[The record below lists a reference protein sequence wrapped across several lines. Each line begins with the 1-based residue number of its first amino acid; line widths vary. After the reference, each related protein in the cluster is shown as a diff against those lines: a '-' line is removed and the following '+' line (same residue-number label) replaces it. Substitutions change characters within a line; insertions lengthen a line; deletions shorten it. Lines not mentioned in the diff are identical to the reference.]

1 MKQANTTI
9 QVKQVVIT
17 SSGACLFLGNDQK
30 IFMIYVDI
38 IMGEQ
43 IRFLFNKKTQSRP
56 LTSDF
61 IRYLFLSFDISIQTL
76 VLYHADKGTF
86 YAKAVCRQDSPVT
99 RIVELD
105 IRPSDAIMLSLSF
118 NKPLTIDTQLF
129 ESLSDASE
137 LLENFSKT
145 EQS

>member
-17 SSGACLFLGNDQK
+17 SSGACLFLGNSQK

-61 IRYLFLSFDISIQTL
+61 IRSLFLSFDISIQTL

-86 YAKAVCRQDSPVT
+86 YAKAVCRQAGPVT

>member
-17 SSGACLFLGNDQK
+17 SSGACLFLGNSQK

-86 YAKAVCRQDSPVT
+86 YAKAVCRQAGPVT

-105 IRPSDAIMLSLSF
+105 IRPSDAIMLRLSF

>member
-17 SSGACLFLGNDQK
+17 SSGACLFLGNSQK

-61 IRYLFLSFDISIQTL
+61 IRYLCLSFDISIQTL

-86 YAKAVCRQDSPVT
+86 YAKAVCRQAGPVT

>member
-17 SSGACLFLGNDQK
+17 SSGACLFLGNSQK

-86 YAKAVCRQDSPVT
+86 YAKAVCRQAGPVT

-129 ESLSDASE
+129 ES
-137 LLENFSKT
+137 
-145 EQS
+145 

>member
-17 SSGACLFLGNDQK
+17 SSGACLFLGNSQK

-61 IRYLFLSFDISIQTL
+61 IRYLFVSFDISIQTL

-86 YAKAVCRQDSPVT
+86 YAKAVCRQAGPVT

>member
-17 SSGACLFLGNDQK
+17 SSGACLFLGNSQK

-86 YAKAVCRQDSPVT
+86 YAKAVCRQAGPVT